1 MNETTRTSLNAVF
14 GVEAQESP
22 VESLSPVAVTGTILP
37 APAASTET
45 SPMDPDDEE
54 ALRQA
59 KEDFAFSRGAIKS
72 IANDAQQSLIRAVE
86 VAEQTDTARAFE
98 AVAAMVRASLDAHKE
113 LHHLHKTAVEQRM
126 ALKSSNQK
134 TETGSGVNIKNG
146 IVFQGTTAELLR
158 QLKPE
163 RT

>member
-1 MNETTRTSLNAVF
+1 MNETTRTALNDVF
-14 GVEAQESP
+14 DIACAPTQSDITES
-22 VESLSPVAVTGTILP
+22 VVTGEILAPSP
-37 APAASTET
+37 ATDPTA
-45 SPMDPDDEE
+45 MDPDEAE

-59 KEDFAFSRGAIKS
+59 KEDIAFSRSAIKS

-113 LHHLHKTAVEQRM
+113 LHQLHKSAAEQRM
-126 ALKSSNQK
+126 TARAKSP
-134 TETGSGVNIKNG
+134 ETPGVTIKNG